1 MAEYKLNYEGT
12 YITKGAYEFKAG
24 APLDTR
30 SVVNTLK
37 ALISASVW
45 ANQAEYVYKGLPVYV
60 ESTDE
65 YYILNSKTSLKTH
78 LYTDADLDNMSE
90 DTAKEHIK
98 LCWQRM
104 ASFDDLDKAVQDLG
118 PVFIFKGV
126 ATGLT
131 PDKRGVTVE
140 DVSYTPY
147 GTGATQHKVICL
159 GYEHGFPEEYYA
171 WGTVDAS
178 NNMTIEFYTDSSVIT
193 SDSSQYDKAGS
204 DTSIY
209 FVDDT
214 VSGKRYYFDGTAEN
228 LDASAQVGVD
238 QKLWAFT
245 DEDDLSHLY
254 CVAVGQTDA
263 PTANATD
270 VSFYVINDTSD
281 EVYGRLN
288 IDSFKSY
295 EFSPKAN
302 PGTIVVAQEAHVIY
316 ASNSN
321 NGWVYQVS
329 DEEYASNGL
338 IWVQLGSPDNE
349 WVII

>member
-1 MAEYKLNYEGT
+1 MAVISNDVPM
-12 YITKGAYEFKAG
+12 GAGFDMKSAV
-24 APLDTR
+24 PLDGRTI
-30 SVVNTLK
+30 VKVK
-37 ALISASVW
+37 QDLIDASKWNPIV
-45 ANQAEYVYKGLPVYV
+45 EFYEGLPVYV
-60 ESTDE
+60 EETDE
-65 YYILNSKTSLKTH
+65 VYYLVDKAHALVNNV
-78 LYTDADLDNMSE
+78 AEASE
-90 DTAKEHIK
+90 EAKNAAYA
-98 LCWQRM
+98 CWQKM
-104 ASFDDLDKAVQDLG
+104 ASYKDLDKAVQDLG

-140 DVSYTPY
+140 DVSYTPS
-147 GTGATQHKVICL
+147 GEASAHKVICL

-193 SDSSQYDKAGS
+193 NSSSQYDKDGS

-214 VSGKRYYFDGTAEN
+214 ISGKRYYFDGKADN

-238 QKLWAFT
+238 KKLWAFT

-254 CVAVGQTDA
+254 CVAVGQADA

-281 EVYGRLN
+281 EVYKHLN

-295 EFSPKAN
+295 EFSLKKN
-302 PGTIVVAQEAHVIY
+302 PGTIAVAQKAQVIY
-316 ASNSN
+316 AENGN
-321 NGWVYQVS
+321 NGWVYQIS
-329 DEEYASNGL
+329 DDEYASNGL